1 MKAYE
6 FIIDDKGN
14 VLENL
19 APLKDKIIIYVESDP
34 RELEK
39 KFVEHM
45 EMAIATWYGTDAVF
59 LVSIH
64 VKGDGGLEQKQGKGR
79 KNNSRGN
86 N

>member
-6 FIIDDKGN
+6 FVIDDKGN

-45 EMAIATWYGTDAVF
+45 EMAIATW
-59 LVSIH
+59 
-64 VKGDGGLEQKQGKGR
+64 
-79 KNNSRGN
+79 
-86 N
+86 